1 MVSGK
6 DTLIEGKKNILMSFK
21 KSSQVS
27 LLIFSLFFLP
37 KIEYCFIES
46 SSISLGLKSFLIE

>member
-21 KSSQVS
+21 KSSQIS
-27 LLIFSLFFLP
+27 LLISSSFFLP
-37 KIEYCFIES
+37 EIEYCFIES
-46 SSISLGLKSFLIE
+46 SSIFLGLNSFLIE

>member
-27 LLIFSLFFLP
+27 LLISSSFFLP
-37 KIEYCFIES
+37 EIEYCFIES
-46 SSISLGLKSFLIE
+46 SSIFLGLKSFFIE